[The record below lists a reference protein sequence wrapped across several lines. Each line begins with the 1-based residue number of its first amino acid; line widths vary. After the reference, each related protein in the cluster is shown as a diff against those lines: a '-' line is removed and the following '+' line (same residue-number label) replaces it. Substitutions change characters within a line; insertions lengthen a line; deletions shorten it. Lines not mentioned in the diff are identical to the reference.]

1 MLSLITKIKLEQIA
15 YKAMFA
21 TSSFFRNHGCRC
33 VSSPFFGLHVSV
45 EYGQQ
50 IDIVVVDSRRMTI
63 AYSVINPSRQ
73 SIISWSRVRWP
84 EKSGG
89 YITPSPMRGV
99 LHNPQTYEMVYITP
113 SPMRGGLH
121 NPPTCDMVY
130 ITHKLFKTG
139 QITPKAVL
147 KNHNKSQKNHK
158 MDNSIMLDLE

>member
-15 YKAMFA
+15 YKDMFA
-21 TSSFFRNHGCRC
+21 TPSFFRNHGCRC
-33 VSSPFFGLHVSV
+33 VSSSFFGLHVSV

-89 YITPSPMRGV
+89 YITPRLWGV
-99 LHNPQTYEMVYITP
+99 DYITP
-113 SPMRGGLH
+113 KPMKWSISPPRLWGV
-121 NPPTCDMVY
+121 DY
-130 ITHKLFKTG
+130 ITPQHVIWSISLINYSKLVKLPLKQFWK
-139 QITPKAVL
+139 ITI
-147 KNHNKSQKNHK
+147 NHRKIIKWIIQ
-158 MDNSIMLDLE
+158 LCWT

>member
-1 MLSLITKIKLEQIA
+1 VPLRVKLFLWLACQRRVWTADRHRRRGFEAHDNCLLCDQ
-15 YKAMFA
+15 
-21 TSSFFRNHGCRC
+21 
-33 VSSPFFGLHVSV
+33 PV
-45 EYGQQ
+45 ET
-50 IDIVVVDSRRMTI
+50 VDHLLVTCPVAREVWWL
-63 AYSVINPSRQ
+63 YH
-73 SIISWSRVRWP
+73 
-84 EKSGG
+84 
-89 YITPSPMRGV
+89 PSPMRGG